1 MLTLSD
7 IENAVFRR
15 SGRAGYN
22 GEDVDNFLQQI
33 RVSYE
38 ALIKNNLE
46 QKEKIAMLSSENASL
61 KKENTTLSSQ
71 IQQYRD
77 EEDEIKHALISAQ
90 KLGDA
95 SIREARHKAE
105 IILKDAELQAQSVV
119 AEARGKIGDYETEL
133 EQLKRSVS
141 DFRASLLDMYRK
153 HLVLI
158 DALPSQRTAKKEEKP
173 APAEVEPATAPEKP
187 EQPSPQAEAE
197 PVAPQQV
204 PEEETKAVAQKEP
217 VEEKPEKEYTDVSGF
232 GAPEPRTETKDRRY
246 GKLKFGDDYD
256 IAQDPDS
263 PVDIF
268 NR

>member
-71 IQQYRD
+71 IQQYRE

-119 AEARGKIGDYETEL
+119 AL
-133 EQLKRSVS
+133 
-141 DFRASLLDMYRK
+141 SLI
-153 HLVLI
+153 HI
-158 DALPSQRTAKKEEKP
+158 
-173 APAEVEPATAPEKP
+173 
-187 EQPSPQAEAE
+187 
-197 PVAPQQV
+197 
-204 PEEETKAVAQKEP
+204 
-217 VEEKPEKEYTDVSGF
+217 
-232 GAPEPRTETKDRRY
+232 
-246 GKLKFGDDYD
+246 
-256 IAQDPDS
+256 
-263 PVDIF
+263 
-268 NR
+268 